1 MAASVLGLPRIAAAR
16 CASRAH
22 TRVGTARPD
31 VRVASHDTCDEHER
45 SANRDSEHK
54 NDPNREKCDLA
65 GAGEVRRISGKRP
78 SPFAFS

>member
-31 VRVASHDTCDEHER
+31 ARVASHDTYDEHGR
-45 SANRDSEHK
+45 SANRDSEQKTARIAK
-54 NDPNREKCDLA
+54 NATWRAPRA
-65 GAGEVRRISGKRP
+65 GP
-78 SPFAFS
+78 SRLIVA